1 MTRDAVRERLGAPAR
16 RELGPD
22 FVNWRYRRPAMEVTF
37 KPRAITLFTRSAFVR
52 GAARHRRG
60 DERAP
65 AEERGRRL
73 ALRVRRRP
81 AALLRRELRHREAQH
96 GLRYA
101 SPPGDVRHDLAQ
113 HAVALGV

>member
-1 MTRDAVRERLGAPAR
+1 MLRLTLSLAALLAAVLPATAQAGFQINRSMEGVHIGMTRDAVRERLG
-16 RELGPD
+16 
-22 FVNWRYRRPAMEVTF
+22 
-37 KPRAITLFTRSAFVR
+37 
-52 GAARHRRG
+52 
-60 DERAP
+60 AP

-81 AALLRRELRHREAQH
+81 AALLRRELRYREAQH